1 MEIVVPVY
9 NEAEQLARSITALR
23 TYLDTSFP
31 FVATITIADNA
42 STDRTW
48 PIATELASTMDGV
61 GAVHLDQKG
70 RGRALRAAWS
80 KSTASVV
87 AYMDVDLATGLD
99 ALLPLVAPLLSGH
112 SDVAI
117 GTRLGPGS
125 HVVRGARREMIS
137 RAYNLLLRSALRSPC
152 TDAQC
157 GFKALRRDAA
167 AEVLPLVE
175 DDEWFFDTEVLVTAQ
190 RVGLRIHEVP
200 VDWVDDTDSR
210 VDVLHT
216 ALDDLRGV
224 WRMLGRR
231 PAPDGALHLRPSMRA
246 SLSELVVID
255 CDHRVRVDRQGS
267 RRQAE
272 PDCRRHDR
280 PAATGAPGDTEIFA
294 DELLR
299 SAGVGAVSTVA
310 HAAAFAALEPSLGG
324 YLANAVAII
333 GCSMGNT
340 AAHRGMA
347 GSPGIGLD
355 RSRRMGTAPALTGVS
370 LVFTTGALA
379 VTRALGLRSLVPELC
394 AVTVG
399 NAGAAVVRFA
409 ILRNWVFRP
418 QFGTHL
424 ATGSGPS
431 ARAPPGR
438 FPRRRG
444 GRRDRHATRQRRH
457 HRRTDGGHDRSDH
470 RASRCRRSTSHPAP
484 YGWAPDRP
492 VEEAGAGGPGNGA
505 PATDPPTP
513 APPPGRLSRLVR
525 GRPQDPAWVRP
536 ALVVLLVGT
545 GFLYIWGL
553 GRSGWANSFYSAA
566 VQAGTKSWK
575 AFFFGSFDASNF
587 ITVDKPPASLWVME
601 ISARLFG
608 VNCVEHPRAPGP
620 GGRGHR
626 RAPLRHRSPLVLT
639 RGGPAGRGRP
649 GPHPGGHADVPVQQS
664 RRHAHAR
671 ADRSGVRHRPGPRER
686 AGPGGWCS
694 PGRSSGS
701 ASSPRCSRP

>member
-1 MEIVVPVY
+1 MVRGMSVVPITRNQSPGARTSPDVEIVVPVY

-48 PIATELASTMDGV
+48 PIAMELASTMDGV
-61 GAVHLDQKG
+61 EAIHLDQKG

-80 KSTASVV
+80 RSSASVV

-117 GTRLGPGS
+117 GTRLGPGA

-137 RAYNLLLRSALRSPC
+137 RGYNLLLRSALRSPC

-157 GFKALRRDAA
+157 GFKALRREAA

-210 VDVLHT
+210 VEVLHT

-231 PAPDGALHLRPSMRA
+231 PVSRVAPGPGPSMSRPVRTPSSNA
-246 SLSELVVID
+246 TSGRVSGGRETGGSEAGGRSSAGRSNLTAIGPS
-255 CDHRVRVDRQGS
+255 RTEPTGVR
-267 RRQAE
+267 
-272 PDCRRHDR
+272 
-280 PAATGAPGDTEIFA
+280 GDTEVFA

-299 SAGVGAVSTVA
+299 FAGVGAISTVA
-310 HAAAFAALEPSLGG
+310 YAGAFAALEPSLGG

-347 GSPGIGLD
+347 GNPGVGLD
-355 RSRRMGTAPALTGVS
+355 RSQRMATTAALTGVS
-370 LVFTTGALA
+370 LAFTTGALA
-379 VTRALGLRSLVPELC
+379 VTRAVGLRSLVPELF
-394 AVTVG
+394 AVTAG
-399 NAGAAVVRFA
+399 NAAASVIRFA

-424 ATGSGPS
+424 ATGSG
-431 ARAPPGR
+431 AFGT
-438 FPRRRG
+438 G
-444 GRRDRHATRQRRH
+444 ATRPISP
-457 HRRTDGGHDRSDH
+457 T
-470 RASRCRRSTSHPAP
+470 AP
-484 YGWAPDRP
+484 RP
-492 VEEAGAGGPGNGA
+492 
-505 PATDPPTP
+505 
-513 APPPGRLSRLVR
+513 S
-525 GRPQDPAWVRP
+525 
-536 ALVVLLVGT
+536 
-545 GFLYIWGL
+545 
-553 GRSGWANSFYSAA
+553 
-566 VQAGTKSWK
+566 
-575 AFFFGSFDASNF
+575 
-587 ITVDKPPASLWVME
+587 
-601 ISARLFG
+601 
-608 VNCVEHPRAPGP
+608 
-620 GGRGHR
+620 
-626 RAPLRHRSPLVLT
+626 
-639 RGGPAGRGRP
+639 
-649 GPHPGGHADVPVQQS
+649 
-664 RRHAHAR
+664 
-671 ADRSGVRHRPGPRER
+671 
-686 AGPGGWCS
+686 
-694 PGRSSGS
+694 
-701 ASSPRCSRP
+701 